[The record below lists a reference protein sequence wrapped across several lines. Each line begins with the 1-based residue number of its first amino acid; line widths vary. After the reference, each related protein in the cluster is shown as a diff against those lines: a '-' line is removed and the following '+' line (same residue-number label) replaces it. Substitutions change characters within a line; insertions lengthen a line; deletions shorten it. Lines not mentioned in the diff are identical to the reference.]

1 VKPGGAWLVTGGTG
15 YLGVHVAAALGATVA
30 GRRQGLGLFTPA
42 LAEAL
47 AHHHVI
53 VHLAARVA
61 KAPEAA
67 ADCFEVN
74 SDGTRWLCARL
85 TEQHTLLL
93 ASTKDVYGAHADRYA
108 VVPESCPTT
117 LHGQNAYAW
126 SKWLAE
132 EYARFYAAQRGFQL
146 CVLRLSTVFAPPT
159 PGNPGGLVSRFA
171 DAIRHGQPLTLRW
184 RGQQVRDVLPVTELV
199 HVLRACAALSGTHD
213 TFNDT
218 FNIGGGPAYAFSL
231 VELAQRIGRVCGRSP
246 VLHLTDAE
254 PPPDDQRRYVSDL
267 SKAGERLG
275 WAPRFD
281 LDAALKWA

>member
-1 VKPGGAWLVTGGTG
+1 VKQTWLVTGGTG
-15 YLGVHVAAALGATVA
+15 YLGVHVAASLGATVA

-47 AHHHVI
+47 AHHQVI
-53 VHLAARVA
+53 VHLAAHVA

-85 TEQHTLLL
+85 TGQHTLLL
-93 ASTKDVYGAHADRYA
+93 ASTKDVYGAHADHYTA
-108 VVPESCPTT
+108 VPESCPTT

-132 EYARFYAAQRGFQL
+132 EYARFYASQRGFRL

-171 DAIRHGQPLTLRW
+171 DAIRRGQPLTLRW
-184 RGQQVRDVLPVTELV
+184 QGRQVRDVLPVTELV
-199 HVLRACAALSGTHD
+199 RVLRACAALSDAHD
-213 TFNDT
+213 TFNET
-218 FNIGGGPAYAFSL
+218 FNIGGGPDYAYSL
-231 VELAQRIGRVCGRSP
+231 VELAQRIGRAWGRTP
-246 VLHLTDAE
+246 VLHLTDVE
-254 PPPDDQRRYVSDL
+254 PAPDDQRRYVSDL
-267 SKAGERLG
+267 SKARARLG
-275 WAPRFD
+275 WKPDFD
-281 LDAALKWA
+281 MDAVLKWA

>member
-1 VKPGGAWLVTGGTG
+1 VKQDWLVTGGTG

-42 LAEAL
+42 LADAL
-47 AHHHVI
+47 AHHRVI
-53 VHLAARVA
+53 VHLAAHVA
-61 KAPEAA
+61 KAPEEAA
-67 ADCFEVN
+67 ACFEVN

-93 ASTKDVYGAHADRYA
+93 ASTKDVYGAHADHYTA
-108 VVPESCPTT
+108 VPESCPTT

-132 EYARFYAAQRGFQL
+132 EYARFYAARRGFRL

-171 DAIRHGQPLTLRW
+171 HAIRHGQPLTLRW
-184 RGQQVRDVLPVTELV
+184 QGRQVRDVLPVAELV
-199 HVLRACAALSGTHD
+199 NVLRACVASSVGH
-213 TFNDT
+213 DT
-218 FNIGGGPAYAFSL
+218 FNIGGGPAYAFPL
-231 VELAQRIGRVCGRSP
+231 AELAQRIGRVCGTPP
-246 VLHLTDAE
+246 VLHLTDTE

-267 SKAGERLG
+267 SKASGQLG
-275 WAPRFD
+275 WEPRFD